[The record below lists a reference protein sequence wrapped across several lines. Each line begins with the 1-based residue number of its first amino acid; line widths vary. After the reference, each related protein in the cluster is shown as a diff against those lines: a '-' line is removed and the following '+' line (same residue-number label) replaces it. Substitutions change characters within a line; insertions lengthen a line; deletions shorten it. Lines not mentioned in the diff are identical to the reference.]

1 MIKLPE
7 LKALAKQNNLHYT
20 CLNKGEII
28 ELLIDDNIIITPEGL
43 LKSKIVLAVERREVA
58 KVGMNT

>member
-20 CLNKGEII
+20 CLNKDEII
-28 ELLIDDNIIITPEGL
+28 ELLIDNKIIVTPEDL
-43 LKSKIVLAVERREVA
+43 LKSKIVPAVERREA
-58 KVGMNT
+58 EKGS